1 MKKHLFFV
9 LIVTFFISHTIILRP
24 TYGEIVDRIVAIV
37 DNDCITLSELK
48 DKAKDI
54 LRRTGQTGRP
64 LDDTLLAQILPQ
76 VIDQHLIKKEIE
88 DRGIKVSKKEVDLAL
103 DEILK
108 SNGLTIKELE
118 DILKKQGKDLDAYR
132 EEIRTQIEHSRL
144 ISSEVRG
151 KIVVTDEEIEA
162 YLKEHPLKDL
172 KKGPIYEL
180 QDIFIGFDGQHRT
193 REEAKKEALKI
204 LKELKEPQTQNAV
217 MEKFQDIGSF
227 TLSEMAPFLKE
238 HVKHLKKGEISNII
252 ETETGFH
259 ILRVKDILSSN
270 EESLNAQK
278 REIRNLLFKK
288 KLNQQFEEWLKELR
302 QKASIRILL

>member
-9 LIVTFFISHTIILRP
+9 LIVTFLISHSIIIRP
-24 TYGEIVDRIVAIV
+24 AYGEIVDRIVAIV
-37 DNDCITLSELK
+37 DNDCITLSELQ
-48 DKAKDI
+48 DKARDI

-64 LDDTLLAQILPQ
+64 LDDALLAQLLPQ

-103 DEILK
+103 DDILK
-108 SNGLTIKELE
+108 SNGLTIQELE

-132 EEIRTQIEHSRL
+132 KEIRTQIEHSRL

-180 QDIFIGFDGQHRT
+180 QDIFIGFDGQQRT
-193 REEAKKEALKI
+193 KEEAKREALKI
-204 LKELKEPQTQNAV
+204 LKELKESHAPNAI

-259 ILRVKDILSSN
+259 ILRLKDILSSN

-288 KLNQQFEEWLKELR
+288 KLNQRFEEWLEELR